1 MDIEELL
8 KLWET
13 DSKIDDVNLD
23 DASIDSAKLHSKY
36 LELYSHSKLRLK
48 KKELE
53 LAVLKKDL
61 WLYYNG
67 KMTKEE
73 MDVRGW
79 AYDPFDGLA
88 KPLKGDMDKFYQS
101 DKNSIELEMSIEYL
115 KTYCDTCKD
124 ILDNVRFR
132 HLTIKNII
140 AHRQFISGN

>member
-1 MDIEELL
+1 MDLESLL

-23 DASIDSAKLHSKY
+23 DTSINSAKLHSKY

-53 LAVLKKDL
+53 LAVLNKDL

-73 MDVRGW
+73 MDELSW
-79 AYDPFDGLA
+79 NYDPFNGMA
-88 KPLKGDMDKFYQS
+88 KPLKGDMNKFY
-101 DKNSIELEMSIEYL
+101 DADPNKIEMEMRVEYL
-115 KTYCDTCKD
+115 KAYCDTCKD

-140 AHRQFISGN
+140 AHRQFVSGN